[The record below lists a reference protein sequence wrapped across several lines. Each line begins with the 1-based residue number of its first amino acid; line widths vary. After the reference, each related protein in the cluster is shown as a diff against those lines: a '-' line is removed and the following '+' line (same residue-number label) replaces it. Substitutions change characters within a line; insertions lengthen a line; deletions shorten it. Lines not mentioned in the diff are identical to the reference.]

1 MNGRKRYRRRLDRP
15 VVAVRLQ
22 LETDGFDYRKWN
34 DRQHCKAG
42 DWIVD
47 NEGDVYTVH
56 ATSFDRTY
64 KAVGAGTY
72 VKTTPIWA
80 EKATEAGS
88 VQTKEG
94 RTHYEAG
101 DYIVWNDEDGSDAWA
116 ISAEKFDKLYE
127 PDE

>member
-1 MNGRKRYRRRLDRP
+1 MAERKRYRRRPDRP

-47 NEGDVYTVH
+47 NEGDVYTVD
-56 ATSFDRTY
+56 ATTFERTY
-64 KAVGAGTY
+64 KAVGTGTF
-72 VKTTPIWA
+72 VKTAPIWA
-80 EKATEAGS
+80 EQAAAGGS
-88 VQTKEG
+88 VETKEG

-101 DYIVWNDEDGSDAWA
+101 DFVVSNNEDGSDAWA
-116 ISAEKFDKLYE
+116 IRAQKFNDLYE
-127 PDE
+127 PEE